1 MRKLT
6 ALISLCVCLSACNT
20 IQSIIHDDEVVARVG
35 QEKLYLS
42 DVEKYVP
49 EFVSAEDSL
58 NLVNRYINSWATEIL
73 YQQVAQEQLS
83 EDEMDVTAELED
95 YRRSLLKFRYEQ
107 RYINDRLDTVITDDQ
122 IESYY
127 AAHPELFQIER
138 PILKVRFLD
147 IDKKSPSRDKIV
159 KLMSSNQFGD
169 SEEAAELASNS
180 ALKYFD
186 NTEKWTD
193 AIVLAREF
201 GTDYSDMLAAMR
213 GNVIKIEPA
222 DRDDVMIA
230 YVADIRKT
238 GVAPI
243 EYVRDRI
250 CDYILSA
257 RKQELLTSLE
267 QDLLDDALDRKTF
280 VIYQRDEKSL

>member
-6 ALISLCVCLSACNT
+6 ALILLSVCLVACNT

-42 DVEKYVP
+42 DVEKYIP

-58 NLVNRYINSWATEIL
+58 NLVRQYINSWATEIL

-83 EDEMDVTAELED
+83 EDEMDVTSELED

-107 RYINDRLDTVITDDQ
+107 RYINDRLDTLVTDSQ
-122 IESYY
+122 VEAYY
-127 AAHPELFQIER
+127 AAHPEHFQLER
-138 PILKVRFLD
+138 PVLKVRFLD
-147 IDKKSPSRDKIV
+147 IDRKSQSKDKIV
-159 KLMSSNQFGD
+159 KLMSSDKFEDN
-169 SEEAAELASNS
+169 EEAAALASS
-180 ALKYFD
+180 AALKYFD
-186 NTEKWTD
+186 NTANWTD

-201 GTDYSDMLAAMR
+201 GTDYADMLAAMR
-213 GNVIKIEPA
+213 GKVIKIEPA

-230 YVADIRKT
+230 YVADIRKN

-243 EYVRDRI
+243 EYVKDRI

-267 QDLLDDALDRKTF
+267 QDLLEDALDRKTF
-280 VIYQRDEKSL
+280 VIY

>member
-6 ALISLCVCLSACNT
+6 ALILLSVSLVACNT

-42 DVEKYVP
+42 DVEKYIP

-58 NLVNRYINSWATEIL
+58 NLVRQYINSWATEIL
-73 YQQVAQEQLS
+73 YVQVAQEQLS
-83 EDEMDVTAELED
+83 EGEMDVTAELED
-95 YRRSLLKFRYEQ
+95 YRHSLLKFRYEQ
-107 RYINDRLDTVITDDQ
+107 RYINDRLDTLVTEAQ
-122 IESYY
+122 IEDYY
-127 AAHPELFQIER
+127 AAHPESFQLER

-147 IDKKSPSRDKIV
+147 IDRKSQSKDKIV
-159 KLMSSNQFGD
+159 KLMSSSKFEDN
-169 SEEAAELASNS
+169 EEAAALASNA

-186 NTEKWTD
+186 NTENWTD

-230 YVADIRKT
+230 YVADIKKS

-243 EYVRDRI
+243 EYVKDRI

-267 QDLLDDALDRKTF
+267 QDLLEDALDRKTF
-280 VIYQRDEKSL
+280 VIY

>member
-6 ALISLCVCLSACNT
+6 ALILAIICMNACNT
-20 IQSIIHDDEVVARVG
+20 ISSIIHDDEVVARVG

-42 DVEKYVP
+42 QVEQYIP

-58 NLVNRYINSWATEIL
+58 KLVRQYINSWATEIL

-83 EDEMDVTAELED
+83 EAEMDVTAELED
-95 YRRSLLKFRYEQ
+95 YRKSLLKFRYEQ
-107 RYINDRLDTVITDDQ
+107 RYIGERLDTLVTMEQ
-122 IESYY
+122 KEEYY
-127 AAHPELFQIER
+127 NTHQELFQLDR
-138 PILKVRFLD
+138 PILRVRFLD
-147 IDKKSPSRDKIV
+147 IAKNSPSKEKIV
-159 KLMSSNQFGD
+159 KLMSSKEYEDNVQ
-169 SEEAAELASNS
+169 AAELALSA

-186 NTEKWTD
+186 STDRWTD

-213 GNVIKIEPA
+213 GNIIKIEPE
-222 DRDDVMIA
+222 DRSDVLIA
-230 YVADIRKT
+230 YVAEIRKN
-238 GVAPI
+238 GVAPM
-243 EYVRDRI
+243 EYVEDHI

-267 QDLLDDALDRKTF
+267 QDLLDDALDHKTF
-280 VIYQRDEKSL
+280 VIY

>member
-6 ALISLCVCLSACNT
+6 TLILLSVCLVACNT

-42 DVEKYVP
+42 DVEKYIP

-58 NLVNRYINSWATEIL
+58 NLVRQYINSWATEIL

-107 RYINDRLDTVITDDQ
+107 RYINDRLDTLVTDSQ
-122 IESYY
+122 VEAYY
-127 AAHPELFQIER
+127 AAHPEHFQLER
-138 PILKVRFLD
+138 PVLKVRFLD
-147 IDKKSPSRDKIV
+147 IDRKSPSKDKIV
-159 KLMSSNQFGD
+159 KLMSSDKFEDN
-169 SEEAAELASNS
+169 EEAAVLASS
-180 ALKYFD
+180 AALKYFD
-186 NTEKWTD
+186 NTANWTD

-201 GTDYSDMLAAMR
+201 GTDYADMLAAMR
-213 GNVIKIEPA
+213 GKVIKIEPA

-230 YVADIRKT
+230 YVADIRKN

-243 EYVRDRI
+243 EYVKDRI

-267 QDLLDDALDRKTF
+267 QDLLEDALDRKTF
-280 VIYQRDEKSL
+280 VIY